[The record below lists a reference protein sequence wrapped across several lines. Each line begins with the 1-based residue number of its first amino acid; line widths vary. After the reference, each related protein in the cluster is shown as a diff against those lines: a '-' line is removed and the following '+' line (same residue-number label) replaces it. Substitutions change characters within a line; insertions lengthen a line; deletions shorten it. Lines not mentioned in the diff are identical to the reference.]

1 MKSTTRQEMV
11 QMRAARRRTRFR
23 PPDAKPYTLLSL
35 SELSGVPAK
44 AINALEEV
52 GTLTVPELL
61 SMSLSDLAVV
71 PNLGESY
78 VKLLVASLKKA
89 GANPPWTARAIC
101 RAMIQTGHPASKRR
115 RTTRRKKRT
124 KKT

>member
-1 MKSTTRQEMV
+1 MV
-11 QMRAARRRTRFR
+11 QMRAVRRRTRFR

-61 SMSLSDLAVV
+61 SMSLSDLAV
-71 PNLGESY
+71 GT
-78 VKLLVASLKKA
+78 K
-89 GANPPWTARAIC
+89 PW
-101 RAMIQTGHPASKRR
+101 
-115 RTTRRKKRT
+115 
-124 KKT
+124 